1 MKIISYDVGIKNL
14 AYCIV
19 DDTNTT
25 KGMTILKWDVID
37 LLNID
42 NKCSFCDHNAD
53 ILFYKYKMCKDH
65 KKKVEEL
72 KEPCIEITDKKDTS
86 VCAVCSKAAKCKL
99 GNAFFC
105 NLHRKSFENKNYKVK
120 ETNVTCD
127 KISTAQFKYNLVYA
141 IDLLPE
147 LLDVDVV
154 LIENQPSFK
163 NPKMKA
169 IADTLQAYYLIRGVF
184 DKKRF
189 ALEDIHLIAPS
200 MKLKLSPVEGM
211 EEEDVKVLKLDLGD
225 KKKKV
230 NKKKVDKKDE
240 KDEIEECDTD
250 SNEKIE
256 TNTNEKEKVDDKSKK
271 MTYKQGKDF
280 AIRKCLTLIDDEHKT
295 FLKTHKKKDDLCDCY
310 LQAYHYL
317 TKVKKIV
324 IV

>member
-37 LLNID
+37 LLNIN
-42 NKCSFCDHNAD
+42 NKCSFCDHNAEL
-53 ILFYKYKMCKDH
+53 LFYKYKMCKDH

-72 KEPCIEITDKKDTS
+72 KESCIEITDKKDTS

-189 ALEDIHLIAPS
+189 SLEDIHLIAPS

-230 NKKKVDKKDE
+230 NKKKADKKE
-240 KDEIEECDTD
+240 EIVECDTNEIEADTD
-250 SNEKIE
+250 S
-256 TNTNEKEKVDDKSKK
+256 NEKEKVDDKSKK

-280 AIRKCLTLIDDEHKT
+280 AIRKCLTLIDDEHKV

>member
-37 LLNID
+37 LLNIN
-42 NKCSFCDHNAD
+42 NKCSFCDHNAEL
-53 ILFYKYKMCKDH
+53 LFYKYKMCKDH

-189 ALEDIHLIAPS
+189 SLEDIHLIAPS

-230 NKKKVDKKDE
+230 NKKKVDKKE
-240 KDEIEECDTD
+240 KIEECDINEIEAD
-250 SNEKIE
+250 SDS
-256 TNTNEKEKVDDKSKK
+256 KEKDKEVDDKSKK

-280 AIRKCLTLIDDEHKT
+280 AIRKCLTLIDDEHKQ